1 MKMQMFQSIVGRKI
15 IMSLTGLSLIGFV
28 ALHLLGNSSVY
39 YGPGGMNVYAG
50 TLRSFGPFMWLF
62 RFLVLVFVS
71 LHVFYGILV
80 SLENRKAKPDAY
92 AVTKRL
98 RSTFSGRNMIW
109 TGLLTGS
116 FIVYHLLHF
125 TFHVTNPE
133 ISASRHLDAMGRP
146 DVFMMVVLGFSNLA
160 VAIIYILALFS
171 LALHLTH
178 GIQSMF
184 QTLGLNTEKTEQL
197 IIRTG
202 IITAIILFLGYI
214 SIPVAVITGIV
225 K

>member
-1 MKMQMFQSIVGRKI
+1 MQLLQSIAGRKI
-15 IMSLTGLSLIGFV
+15 VMSLTGLSLIGFV
-28 ALHLLGNSSVY
+28 TLHLLGNSSVY
-39 YGPGGMNVYAG
+39 YGPGGMNAYAG
-50 TLRSFGPFMWLF
+50 TLYGLGPFIWLI
-62 RFLVLVFVS
+62 RLLMLVFVS
-71 LHVFYGILV
+71 LHVFYGIV
-80 SLENRKAKPDAY
+80 ITLENRKAKPDAY

-116 FIVYHLLHF
+116 FLVYHLLHF

-133 ISASRHLDAMGRP
+133 ISASRHLDVMGRP
-146 DVFMMVVLGFSNLA
+146 DVFMMVVFGFRNLA
-160 VAIIYILALFS
+160 VAILYILALSS

-184 QTLGLNTEKTEQL
+184 QTIGLNTEKTEPL
-197 IIRTG
+197 IIRAG
-202 IITAIILFLGYI
+202 IITAIIIFLGYI

-225 K
+225 R